1 VFFAKRKTKDSFKI
15 KYIIYLLTHLSI
27 SELLLPLPHQTN
39 SKMNIA
45 IVCYPTFGGSGVVA
59 TELGLS
65 LARKGHQ
72 VHFITYSYPVR
83 LDFLEMNIHFHEV
96 HVEEYPLFHYQPY
109 ELALSSKMAY
119 VVKNYHID
127 VLHVHYAIP
136 HAYAGYMAKQML
148 KRENIEVPMITTL
161 HGTDITLVGNHP
173 TYKEAVTFSINES
186 DAVTSVSQSL
196 KEDTLRLFNVKKDIQ
211 VIPNFIDLKKP
222 LPLSPCK
229 RAVMAQPDELIVT
242 HISNF
247 RKVKRIDDVVKV
259 FYGIQQKLSAKL
271 IMVGDGPE
279 REAADQ
285 LCKDLGIKKK
295 VLFLGNTSDI
305 DRILCFS
312 DLFLL
317 PSQSESFGLSALEAM
332 AAGVPVVSSN
342 AGGLPEVNEEG
353 VSGYLCP
360 IGDVTAMAERAIEIL
375 EDKKRLAQFKKNA
388 RQVAHRFDEDKIVP
402 MYEALYE
409 KVKTKNNA
417 LKLEH

>member
-1 VFFAKRKTKDSFKI
+1 
-15 KYIIYLLTHLSI
+15 
-27 SELLLPLPHQTN
+27 
-39 SKMNIA
+39 MNIA

-59 TELGLS
+59 TELGLA

-119 VVKNYHID
+119 VVKTYHID
-127 VLHVHYAIP
+127 ILHVHYAIP

-148 KRENIEVPMITTL
+148 KREGIEVPMVTTL

-186 DAVTSVSQSL
+186 DIVTSVSESL
-196 KEDTLRLFNVKKDIQ
+196 KQDTLRLFRIDKDIK
-211 VIPNFIDLKKP
+211 VIPNFTNIKKSKET
-222 LPLSPCK
+222 SPCK
-229 RAVMAQPDELIVT
+229 RTVMAKPEELIVT

-247 RKVKRIDDVVKV
+247 RKVKRIDDVVRI
-259 FYGIQQKLSAKL
+259 FYGIQQKLPAKL

-279 REAADQ
+279 REIADQ
-285 LCKDLGIKKK
+285 LCKDLGIKSK

-305 DRILCFS
+305 DRILCFT

-317 PSQSESFGLSALEAM
+317 PSASESFGLSALEAM

-342 AGGLPEVNEEG
+342 TGGLPEVNEEG

-360 IGDVTAMAERAIEIL
+360 IGDVKAMAEKAIYIL
-375 EDKKRLAQFKKNA
+375 EDKARLAQFKQNA
-388 RQVAHRFDEDKIVP
+388 RKVAERFDEEKIVP
-402 MYEALYE
+402 MYEALYYSAMGNE
-409 KVKTKNNA
+409 
-417 LKLEH
+417 

>member
-1 VFFAKRKTKDSFKI
+1 
-15 KYIIYLLTHLSI
+15 
-27 SELLLPLPHQTN
+27 
-39 SKMNIA
+39 MNIA

-59 TELGLS
+59 TELGLA

-119 VVKNYHID
+119 VVKTYNID
-127 VLHVHYAIP
+127 ILHVHYAIP

-148 KRENIEVPMITTL
+148 KREGIELPMITTL

-186 DAVTSVSQSL
+186 DVVTSVSESL
-196 KEDTLRLFNVKKDIQ
+196 KRDTLRLFSVDKDIK
-211 VIPNFIDLKKP
+211 VIPNFIGLQKTERV
-222 LPLSPCK
+222 SPCK
-229 RAVMAQPDELIVT
+229 RSVMASADELIVT

-247 RKVKRIDDVVKV
+247 RKVKRVDDVVRV
-259 FYGIQQKLSAKL
+259 FYGIQQQLPAKL

-279 REAADQ
+279 REIADQ

-305 DRILCFS
+305 DRILCFT

-317 PSQSESFGLSALEAM
+317 PSESESFGLSALEAM

-342 AGGLPEVNEEG
+342 AGGLSEVNEEG

-360 IGDVTAMAERAIEIL
+360 IGDVQTMAEKAIYIL
-375 EDKKRLAQFKKNA
+375 SDKDRLAQFKQNA
-388 RQVAHRFDEDKIVP
+388 RKVAARFDEEKIIP
-402 MYEALYE
+402 MYEALYYNAIKE
-409 KVKTKNNA
+409 K
-417 LKLEH
+417 